1 MGFSVVIA
9 SFIVLIGFVA
19 VFSTV
24 ATVMFTST
32 QDLTFAAN
40 DYIIKQQDKINTQMQ
55 LSVDSVSASQCQITL
70 RNVGSKTIFFQ
81 NSNGYSWNSIII
93 SYGSNTQ
100 WHSYTVETYTIQ
112 EIKVASTN
120 TTLNPA
126 THNFVNPGEQASILV
141 DLPSGAE
148 PIASQ
153 NIVSVTFASYIGA
166 AASSEGVM
174 Q

>member
-40 DYIIKQQDKINTQMQ
+40 EYITKQQDKINTQMQ
-55 LSVDSVSASQCQITL
+55 LSVDSVGASQCQITI
-70 RNVGSKTIFFQ
+70 RNVGSKTIFFH
-81 NSNGYSWNSIII
+81 NSNGYS
-93 SYGSNTQ
+93 TQ
-100 WHSYTVETYTIQ
+100 WHSYTIETYNIQ
-112 EIKVASTN
+112 AIKITSTN
-120 TTLNPA
+120 TTINPA

-141 DLPSGAE
+141 NLPGGAE
-148 PIASQ
+148 PISSQ
-153 NIVSVTFASYIGA
+153 DIVSVTFASYSGA
-166 AASSEGVM
+166 AASSEGAM

>member
-40 DYIIKQQDKINTQMQ
+40 EYITKQQDKINTQMQ
-55 LSVDSVSASQCQITL
+55 LSVDSVGASQCQITI
-70 RNVGSKTIFFQ
+70 RNVGSKTIFFH

-93 SYGSNTQ
+93 SYGTSTQ
-100 WHSYTVETYTIQ
+100 WHSYTIETYNIQ
-112 EIKVASTN
+112 AIKITSTN
-120 TTLNPA
+120 TTINPA

-141 DLPSGAE
+141 NLPGGAE
-148 PIASQ
+148 PISSQ
-153 NIVSVTFASYIGA
+153 DIVSVTFASYSGA
-166 AASSEGVM
+166 AASSEGAM